1 MTTLDAMRVLL
12 WEDLPAPK
20 EEEPPKLDPQGML
33 FDAEADEENK
43 LTTRKTTRTT
53 Q

>member
-20 EEEPPKLDPQGML
+20 EEEPPKIDLQRRAVRHG
-33 FDAEADEENK
+33 
-43 LTTRKTTRTT
+43 R
-53 Q
+53 